1 MNMFEDMEWLN
12 EPPHW
17 ENGADSLTIETA
29 AATDFW
35 RETHYGFTR
44 DSGHFLYREV
54 EGDFVVTATVFGGFT
69 SLYDQAGLMIR
80 CDERTWVKA
89 GVEYSDGAL
98 QLSTVITNGTSD
110 WSLSPMEARRDAV
123 TLRLTRQANA
133 INVQYLEHPGAEG
146 QWTSLRL
153 GHLQINGL
161 CQVGVMACSPERGD
175 LHAGFTG
182 FSIRPSAGI
191 DLHS

>member
-1 MNMFEDMEWLN
+1 MFENMKWLN
-12 EPPHW
+12 EPSCW
-17 ENGADSLTIETA
+17 ENGGDSLTLETT

-54 EGDFVVTATVFGGFT
+54 DGNYEVAVTLSGNFT

-80 CDERTWVKA
+80 SDERTWLKA
-89 GVEYSDGAL
+89 GVEYNDGTL

-110 WSLSPMEARRDAV
+110 WSLSPLATNHDRI
-123 TLRLTRQANA
+123 TLKLTRQGNA
-133 INVQYLEHPGAEG
+133 IHVQHLERHGLAER
-146 QWTSLRL
+146 WTSLRL
-153 GHLQINGL
+153 GYLPLNTM
-161 CQVGVMACSPERGD
+161 CQVGLMACSPERGG
-175 LHAGFTG
+175 LHVGFSD

-191 DLHS
+191 QLHPWD

>member
-1 MNMFEDMEWLN
+1 MNMFEYMEWLN

-80 CDERTWVKA
+80 
-89 GVEYSDGAL
+89 YSDGAL

-133 INVQYLEHPGAEG
+133 IHVQYLEHPGAEG

-153 GHLQINGL
+153 GYLQINGR
-161 CQVGVMACSPERGD
+161 CQVGVIACSPERGG
-175 LHAGFTG
+175 LHAGFTD

>member
-1 MNMFEDMEWLN
+1 MFEGMEWLN

-17 ENGADSLTIETA
+17 ENGADLLTIETA
-29 AATDFW
+29 DATDFW

-54 EGDFVVTATVFGGFT
+54 DGDFVVTATVLGGFT

-80 CDERTWVKA
+80 SDERTWLKA

-110 WSLSPMEARRDAV
+110 WSLSPLEAGTDKV
-123 TLRLTRQANA
+123 TLRLTRQDNA
-133 INVQYLEHPGAEG
+133 VHVQYLKHPGLAG
-146 QWTSLRL
+146 QQWVSLRL
-153 GHLQINGL
+153 GYLQLNGP
-161 CQVGVMACSPERGD
+161 CQVGVTACSPERGD
-175 LHAGFTG
+175 LGVGFTD

-191 DLHS
+191 NLHS